1 MVHNVVD
8 LLWFEFVLYRHD
20 DCTIGDNSQESYCP
34 LATISTADGNLVA
47 LLHIAVFKQDMQF
60 LYLSCN
66 IVVLECS
73 ALIIGERIQVPIL
86 DDASLNIR
94 VKTWY

>member
-47 LLHIAVFKQDMQF
+47 LLKLGIEFIAQFTKFCAKVQKILHIAK
-60 LYLSCN
+60 
-66 IVVLECS
+66 
-73 ALIIGERIQVPIL
+73 
-86 DDASLNIR
+86 
-94 VKTWY
+94 

>member
-1 MVHNVVD
+1 M
-8 LLWFEFVLYRHD
+8 
-20 DCTIGDNSQESYCP
+20 
-34 LATISTADGNLVA
+34 
-47 LLHIAVFKQDMQF
+47 HILFCDVQF
-60 LYLSCN
+60 LYFSGN

-73 ALIIGERIQVPIL
+73 ALVIGERIQVPIL